1 MKKYKFNIKFA
12 EISKAAEIGNCF
24 VEQREI
30 PEKNYEFAVVRA
42 LYDAQSTLRTLEG
55 NWFFRVEKL

>member
-12 EISKAAEIGNCF
+12 EITEDAELGDCF

-30 PEKNYEFAVVRA
+30 VEKNYEFAVIRA
-42 LYDAQSTLRTLEG
+42 LYDAQNRIRTLEG
-55 NWFFRVEKL
+55 NWFFRVEKM